1 MPGNDEL
8 KIVRDALLDE
18 AAKWQKLSE
27 DMAQVKTGI
36 SELALYVTAFFA
48 GPAATAVLAKNAYD
62 PVLTLVQKHA
72 TEAEAEFI
80 QIGEA
85 LKRAHDDYDAVEGKN
100 TTDLSKIY
108 GS

>member
-8 KIVRDALLDE
+8 KIVKDALLDE

-36 SELALYVTAFFA
+36 SDLALFVSAFFA

-62 PVLTLVQKHA
+62 PVLALVQKHA

-80 QIGEA
+80 QVGEA
-85 LKRAHDDYDAVEGKN
+85 LKRAHDDQTAVEGKN
-100 TTDLSKIY
+100 ATDLSKIY